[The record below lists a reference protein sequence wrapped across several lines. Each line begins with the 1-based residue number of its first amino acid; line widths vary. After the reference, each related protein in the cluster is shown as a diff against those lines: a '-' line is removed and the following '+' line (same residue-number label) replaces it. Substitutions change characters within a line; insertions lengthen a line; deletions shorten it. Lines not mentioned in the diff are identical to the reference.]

1 VKDPIKLQNKLR
13 DALKG
18 KRGLNLQL
26 SVLPLTDKEMADAA
40 WIVEGYLQAKDSVVD
55 ENDPLRSW
63 IEEYKFYQAD
73 LKK

>member
-1 VKDPIKLQNKLR
+1 MKDPIKLQNKLR

-18 KRGLNLQL
+18 KRKLNLQL
-26 SVLPLTDKEMADAA
+26 PLLPLTDKEMADAA

>member
-18 KRGLNLQL
+18 KRKLNLQL
-26 SVLPLTDKEMADAA
+26 PLLPLTDKEMADAA